1 MSDAFRPAPIVAAL
15 ALALSSFSGAHADT
29 ARLEPV
35 SISASSDSGERPTP
49 PAASRLG
56 LSARE
61 LPSTVEVIDRAS
73 IDTLGLRN
81 LIELYRSA
89 PGVTAGNIP
98 GSPASVAMR
107 GFGDV
112 GYLFD
117 GVRAAEPA
125 LISRNLDT
133 WNIERVE
140 ILKGPASVIQ
150 GTGAL
155 GGTINIVPRQP
166 SLAGPR
172 YDAALSLGSH
182 DSTRLGVGANQVLT
196 PSTALRADISH
207 TRSNG
212 YIDDTA

>member
-15 ALALSSFSGAHADT
+15 TLALSGFSGAHADT

-56 LSARE
+56 LRDRE
-61 LPSTVEVIDRAS
+61 VPATVEVIDRET
-73 IDTLGLRN
+73 IEQLGLRN

-117 GVRAAEPA
+117 GVRAADPA

-133 WNIERVE
+133 WNFDRVE

-150 GTGAL
+150 GTGSL
-155 GGTINIVPRQP
+155 GGTINLVPRQP
-166 SLAGPR
+166 SLTGPR
-172 YDAALSLGSH
+172 YDTALSLGSH
-182 DSTRLGVGANQVLT
+182 DTTRLGLGT
-196 PSTALRADISH
+196 
-207 TRSNG
+207 
-212 YIDDTA
+212 